1 MLEGV
6 EPIGRGRGL
15 PQRGVAYLLGL
26 FLAIFL
32 LPPLLLLFLFR
43 CRFGRLLTSWL
54 LPFRLGGGGGLK
66 GGGDPQRDP
75 RNEGGDPKK
84 PHRDPMGPRDPMRTP
99 KLNLWGQRPQKTPW
113 GPPN

>member
-43 CRFGRLLTSWL
+43 RRFGRLLTSWL
-54 LPFRLGGGGGLK
+54 LPFRLGGGGG
-66 GGGDPQRDP
+66 R
-75 RNEGGDPKK
+75 
-84 PHRDPMGPRDPMRTP
+84 
-99 KLNLWGQRPQKTPW
+99 
-113 GPPN
+113 